1 MEEVTIKK
9 RDSNFELLRIIAMF
23 LVMITHATFLAL
35 GVPTYEDSINIPYSS
50 FGIFLSQSFSTACV
64 NIFVLLS
71 GWFGIKINLKR
82 FSEFIFQVFFF
93 TSIIFIG
100 LYIYSSNLIINTDAL
115 LTFFMFHSSDYWFVK
130 AYIGL
135 YLFSPILNT
144 FAERASQKQLG
155 YFLIAFFIF
164 QTIYGWLSIDGV
176 QWIGGGYS
184 AVSFFFLYLA
194 AKYTRQY
201 LLPDINKIS
210 QKLYITVYISI
221 VLFIATLAFIV
232 TRLGIPIAGRL
243 FTYTNPLVLL
253 ESLLLV
259 IIFSRIS
266 IKSKTINWMGISCFS
281 VYLLHANELLLR
293 PYYGKIINNFSVTE
307 SIECFLISTTLFILG
322 IFFISILLDK
332 VRIAVW
338 NIVISYLSKQQ

>member
-1 MEEVTIKK
+1 MKEITIKK
-9 RDSNFELLRIIAMF
+9 RESNFELLRIIAML

-35 GVPTYEDSINIPYSS
+35 GVPTHDDSINIPYSS
-50 FGIFLSQSFSTACV
+50 FGIFLSQSFSTVCV

-82 FSEFIFQVFFF
+82 FSEFIFQIFFF

-100 LYIYSSNLIINTDAL
+100 LYIYSSNVITNTDAL

-135 YLFSPILNT
+135 YLFSPILNI
-144 FAERASQKQLG
+144 FAEKASQKQLG
-155 YFLIAFFIF
+155 YFLISFFIF

-184 AVSFFFLYLA
+184 AVSFFFLYLM

-232 TRLGIPIAGRL
+232 TRLEFPIAGRL
-243 FTYTNPLVLL
+243 FTYTNPLVSVSYTHLTLPTKL
-253 ESLLLV
+253 EV
-259 IIFSRIS
+259 
-266 IKSKTINWMGISCFS
+266 
-281 VYLLHANELLLR
+281 
-293 PYYGKIINNFSVTE
+293 
-307 SIECFLISTTLFILG
+307 
-322 IFFISILLDK
+322 
-332 VRIAVW
+332 
-338 NIVISYLSKQQ
+338 